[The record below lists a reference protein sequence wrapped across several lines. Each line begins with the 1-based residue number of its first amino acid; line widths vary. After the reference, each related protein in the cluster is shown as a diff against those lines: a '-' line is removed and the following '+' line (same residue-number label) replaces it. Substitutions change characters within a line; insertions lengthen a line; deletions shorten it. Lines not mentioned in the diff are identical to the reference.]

1 VLVGDGL
8 LMLVTGEPVAEID
21 AGLAVAAARRE
32 RALACGDE
40 YGAGLLAAW
49 IDRRLDE
56 RVSFRPDPVAGQ
68 AAGVSR

>member
-1 VLVGDGL
+1 MLVSDGL
-8 LMLVTGEPVAEID
+8 LMLVTGQPVVEID
-21 AGLAVAAARRE
+21 AALAAAAARRE

-56 RVSFRPDPVAGQ
+56 RLGFRRDPVAGQ
-68 AAGVSR
+68 SAGASR